1 MTSRCWTCVPLHF
14 PSLCTTGVGPTRSI
28 ADLPYLANTSKNTY
42 CLNSTC
48 CFEKLS
54 VSPFS
59 WTDTAGV
66 PKTSSS
72 ATPQTSLL
80 PKPSLPCS
88 WMWGPNRE
96 ADRWLC
102 TLAPQLFPE
111 EVRFLEL
118 TQKVPLAKFLFT
130 RDFPRGS
137 ADHIAGS

>member
-1 MTSRCWTCVPLHF
+1 MRI
-14 PSLCTTGVGPTRSI
+14 I
-28 ADLPYLANTSKNTY
+28 AELPYLANTSKNIY
-42 CLNSTC
+42 CLNSAC

-54 VSPFS
+54 VSSFS
-59 WTDTAGV
+59 WTDMAGA

-72 ATPQTSLL
+72 AAPQTSLL
-80 PKPSLPCS
+80 PKPGVPCS

-96 ADRWLC
+96 ADRQLC

-130 RDFPRGS
+130 RGFPS
-137 ADHIAGS
+137 